1 MLITNNFIP
10 LTFAPTRVTDTS
22 ATAIDHFYLNM
33 KSSNHHSMNIST
45 GNISFDISDHLV
57 NYLILNFE
65 KKPCETKNRPFIRI
79 FSKKSKQTFYD
90 NVRSYKW
97 DALFYNSSC
106 PSLLF
111 NTFYEKLTDIYNEA
125 FPLVKCSRKRSKDK
139 MWLTKGLLKSSA
151 TKQKLYKCWLRSKN
165 PNDRVKYLRYNRI
178 FVEIAKKVEK
188 EYYLKLFD
196 AKTHSIKSIWN
207 NINKLISLS
216 KKSRPKTRSIPTLLN
231 QNCSISDPLEIAN
244 ALNNYFCSVGSNL
257 MNNIPS
263 CTAKFGDYLKNPIP
277 NSFFCEPI
285 EPNEVINCLTQLLN
299 KKSSSSDLFNGKII
313 NLIAPVIAEPISR
326 IYNISVNSGVFP
338 DSLKLAK
345 VIPIFKKGDQKV
357 MSNYRP
363 ISLLSN
369 FGKLFEKLIAK
380 RLLNFLNKFHVLSNN
395 QFGFRKHHSTI
406 SALIN
411 IIDNIYQNLNSNQYV
426 VGIFLDLSKAFD
438 SINISILSNKLF
450 YYGIR
455 GKIHEWFLSY
465 LSNRRQYV
473 FVNGVSSDI
482 QSISCGVP
490 QGSVL
495 GPILFLLFINDL
507 TSIPSLSDMLKL
519 FADDT
524 NMFITDLNINC
535 LENKCNSALSALAEW
550 MSANKLTINYE
561 KTCYVLFRPHFS
573 KETLP
578 AMNITINKSI
588 INCVESTKFL
598 GIILDN
604 KLNWK
609 LHINDVYHNL
619 IKYISI
625 FYKLRQVV
633 SPSVMKIFISLP
645 STVSYY
651 TALKSMPIQRF
662 HT

>member
-1 MLITNNFIP
+1 
-10 LTFAPTRVTDTS
+10 
-22 ATAIDHFYLNM
+22 
-33 KSSNHHSMNIST
+33 
-45 GNISFDISDHLV
+45 
-57 NYLILNFE
+57 
-65 KKPCETKNRPFIRI
+65 
-79 FSKKSKQTFYD
+79 
-90 NVRSYKW
+90 
-97 DALFYNSSC
+97 
-106 PSLLF
+106 
-111 NTFYEKLTDIYNEA
+111 
-125 FPLVKCSRKRSKDK
+125 
-139 MWLTKGLLKSSA
+139 
-151 TKQKLYKCWLRSKN
+151 
-165 PNDRVKYLRYNRI
+165 
-178 FVEIAKKVEK
+178 
-188 EYYLKLFD
+188 
-196 AKTHSIKSIWN
+196 
-207 NINKLISLS
+207 
-216 KKSRPKTRSIPTLLN
+216 
-231 QNCSISDPLEIAN
+231 
-244 ALNNYFCSVGSNL
+244 

-473 FVNGVSSDI
+473 FVNGDSS
-482 QSISCGVP
+482 
-490 QGSVL
+490 
-495 GPILFLLFINDL
+495 L
-507 TSIPSLSDMLKL
+507 T
-519 FADDT
+519 
-524 NMFITDLNINC
+524 
-535 LENKCNSALSALAEW
+535 
-550 MSANKLTINYE
+550 AN
-561 KTCYVLFRPHFS
+561 
-573 KETLP
+573 
-578 AMNITINKSI
+578 A
-588 INCVESTKFL
+588 
-598 GIILDN
+598 
-604 KLNWK
+604 
-609 LHINDVYHNL
+609 
-619 IKYISI
+619 
-625 FYKLRQVV
+625 
-633 SPSVMKIFISLP
+633 
-645 STVSYY
+645 
-651 TALKSMPIQRF
+651 
-662 HT
+662 